1 MFRVVSSFCLK
12 FSRDSYTSCS
22 PNVKQ
27 TNKLKTTKQKYP
39 EVITLDHQSLRSGV
53 TFEGGRG
60 SRAREG
66 EFTRRILVNAY
77 DANSPI
83 ESSRGGT
90 GWGRRRGGVTTAREI
105 DNHSYSLKIRNFK
118 QS

>member
-1 MFRVVSSFCLK
+1 MNLFCLK
-12 FSRDSYTSCS
+12 FSRDSDTSCG

-27 TNKLKTTKQKYP
+27 TNKLKTTKQKHP
-39 EVITLDHQSLRSGV
+39 GVITLDHQSLRSGV
-53 TFEGGRG
+53 IFG
-60 SRAREG
+60 SGSGARARAREG
-66 EFTRRILVNAY
+66 EFTRRILVNVY

-83 ESSRGGT
+83 EGG
-90 GWGRRRGGVTTAREI
+90 GGGGGVTTAREI